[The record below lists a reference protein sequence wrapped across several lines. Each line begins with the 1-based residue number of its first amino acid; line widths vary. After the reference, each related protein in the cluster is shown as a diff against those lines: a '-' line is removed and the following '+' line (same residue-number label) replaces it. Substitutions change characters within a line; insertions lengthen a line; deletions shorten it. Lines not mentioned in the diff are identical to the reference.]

1 MIHLT
6 SLCNSVPGSDVGQW
20 NLTAANVAEQQRN
33 GAICQNEHS
42 AFFYTAKSV
51 FLMGSET
58 SLKKKKRNKMKKRKM
73 KKNEMK
79 GIKMKCLALVVVL
92 STKKQCKQKS
102 EHYCFFPSLQILIP
116 TPGLYTFT
124 VLGWQAQL
132 EWLGRHLGRWPLQ
145 MQWLNLTE
153 TINQRFYFGFSHLI
167 FLQLTNK
174 KTGSKIM
181 NALTINYFW
190 SLNYGI

>member
-6 SLCNSVPGSDVGQW
+6 YLCNSVPGSDAGQW

-51 FLMGSET
+51 FLIGSET
-58 SLKKKKRNKMKKRKM
+58 SLKKKNKMKKRKM

-102 EHYCFFPSLQILIP
+102 EHFCFFPVCK
-116 TPGLYTFT
+116 F
-124 VLGWQAQL
+124 
-132 EWLGRHLGRWPLQ
+132 
-145 MQWLNLTE
+145 
-153 TINQRFYFGFSHLI
+153 
-167 FLQLTNK
+167 
-174 KTGSKIM
+174 
-181 NALTINYFW
+181 
-190 SLNYGI
+190 